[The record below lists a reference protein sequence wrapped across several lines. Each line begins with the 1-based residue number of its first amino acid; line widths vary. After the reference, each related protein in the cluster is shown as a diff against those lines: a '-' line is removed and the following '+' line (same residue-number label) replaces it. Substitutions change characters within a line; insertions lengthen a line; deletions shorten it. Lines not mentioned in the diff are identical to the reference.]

1 MDAITVLE
9 DLFGRIGPT
18 ATRAVDG
25 LGEDALTARV
35 DPGANTIAWL
45 AWHLARGQDA
55 QVAGAVGRDQ
65 VWTRDGWDQVW
76 TRDGWARRF
85 DLPFDDGA
93 TGYGQSADDVARV
106 RARDDLLLGYVHA
119 VQVESRDVLSSLTAD
134 DLDRIVDEAWDP
146 PVTLGVRLVS
156 VAVDALEHVGQA
168 AYLRGV
174 LERTGRA

>member
-1 MDAITVLE
+1 MEARTLLE

-25 LGEDALTARV
+25 LGEDALTARL
-35 DPGANTIAWL
+35 DPRANTIAWL

-55 QVAGAVGRDQ
+55 QVAAAVGREQ
-65 VWTRDGWDQVW
+65 AW
-76 TRDGWARRF
+76 TRDGWARQF

-93 TGYGQSADDVARV
+93 TGYGQSAADVGRV
-106 RARDDLLLGYVHA
+106 RASDDLLLGYVHA
-119 VQVESRDVLSSLTAD
+119 VQVESQDVLAALTDD
-134 DLDRIVDEAWDP
+134 DLDRVVDEAWDP

-156 VAVDALEHVGQA
+156 VAVDSLQHAGQA
-168 AYLRGV
+168 AFVRGV

>member
-1 MDAITVLE
+1 MDARTVLE

-18 ATRAVDG
+18 TTRAVDG

-45 AWHLARGQDA
+45 AWHLTRGQDA
-55 QVAGAVGRDQ
+55 QVAAAVGRE
-65 VWTRDGWDQVW
+65 QVW

-85 DLPFDDGA
+85 DLPFDDRA
-93 TGYGQSADDVARV
+93 TGYGQSAADVGHV
-106 RARDDLLLGYVHA
+106 RASDDLLLGYVHA
-119 VQVESRDVLSSLTAD
+119 VQVESHDVLAALTDD
-134 DLDRIVDEAWDP
+134 DLDRVVDEAWDP

-156 VAVDALEHVGQA
+156 IAVDSLQHAGQA
-168 AYLRGV
+168 AYVRGV